1 MGSSDLATLDDILTT
16 QKNGVVG
23 LNNLNQ
29 TYAYLGGK
37 LTSLTVTAQTV
48 VVTGSGRLTGFSILV
63 AGTTV
68 GTVNNAQTAALAVAS
83 NALVPLPNTIG
94 FYQCGCAF
102 TNGLVITPGT
112 GQSVNV
118 TYSVDV

>member
-1 MGSSDLATLDDILTT
+1 MATLDDILTT
-16 QKNGVVG
+16 QKNGVIG

-37 LTSLTVTAQTV
+37 LTSSTATSQV
-48 VVTGSGRLTGFSILV
+48 VAVTGSGRLVSISVIV
-63 AGTTV
+63 AGTTN
-68 GTVNNAQTAALAVAS
+68 GTVNNAQTTTLAAAS
-83 NALVPLPNTIG
+83 NALVAIPNTIG
-94 FYQCGCAF
+94 VYQCGCAF